1 VTTVSGLA
9 FEYVGDDQGYRITVE
24 AMEFSAAGVTFS
36 VYVTRSDSACR
47 RALWGARCT
56 PYPSRHLYRDG
67 SAFGRRSL
75 RNCPLI
81 DTCDQDLFPY
91 PAHP

>member
-36 VYVTRSDSACR
+36 VYVTRSDSACPPR
-47 RALWGARCT
+47 VMGAPVALHI
-56 PYPSRHLYRDG
+56 PRDTSIEMG
-67 SAFGRRSL
+67 QRSGDVP
-75 RNCPLI
+75 CA
-81 DTCDQDLFPY
+81 T
-91 PAHP
+91 AH